1 MFACARGQAKAF
13 FAPTWGE
20 EENVYMIGVMS
31 FNFYHRSEEL
41 IALPV
46 HAPHH
51 WFKVFPGLS
60 LCCSPFSLG
69 ALVDFPLRPGI
80 PISRTGGGHNILVLY
95 LFAS

>member
-1 MFACARGQAKAF
+1 
-13 FAPTWGE
+13 
-20 EENVYMIGVMS
+20 MIAVLF
-31 FNFYHRSEEL
+31 FNFFLRNGEL

-51 WFKVFPGLS
+51 WFKVFPGLFS
-60 LCCSPFSLG
+60 CCSSFSLG

>member
-1 MFACARGQAKAF
+1 
-13 FAPTWGE
+13 
-20 EENVYMIGVMS
+20 MIAVL
-31 FNFYHRSEEL
+31 FLNFYQHNGEL

-60 LCCSPFSLG
+60 SCCSSFSLG
-69 ALVDFPLRPGI
+69 ALVDFPLTPSF
-80 PISRTGGGHNILVLY
+80 PISKTGGGHNILVLY